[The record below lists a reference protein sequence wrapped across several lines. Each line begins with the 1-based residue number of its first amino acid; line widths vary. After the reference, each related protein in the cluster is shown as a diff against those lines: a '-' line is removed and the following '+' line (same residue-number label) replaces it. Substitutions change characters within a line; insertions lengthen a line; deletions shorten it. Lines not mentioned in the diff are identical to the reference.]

1 MEWSF
6 KDKLKLL
13 SGTLAII
20 AGVFF
25 VFKYLFWLLWP
36 FALGLFLAYLLE
48 KPVCRIAGL
57 KLFRGKKTVAS
68 VIVVTFLVLVS
79 LSIIGWILYVIMK
92 EIQGFVQNIDY
103 NIVMGRQMVAKICCN
118 FDGWFGMEDGC
129 CYRALCCCVDRLMLV
144 VTNSDGTFIKNVV
157 SKVVTLSF
165 PVIKSIVVV
174 ISEVVLLYLAT
185 IYLIGALPNIRN
197 SLKSNIFS
205 KEINTVK
212 NAVSR
217 LIKVYFKIELLIM
230 VINGALCAIVLM
242 LLRNPYALV
251 IGISI
256 GVIDALPIF
265 GTGTVLIPWVIVMVM
280 MKRFGKAAA
289 LFLLYLATY
298 FVREIME
305 SKCLGDKMGI
315 APFTMLAVI
324 FIGILVF
331 GIMGFILGPL
341 AYCIIKALVIHLK
354 TVIESDKLNST

>member
-6 KDKLKLL
+6 RDKIKLL
-13 SGTLAII
+13 LGTLAIT

-25 VFKYLFWLLWP
+25 IFKYLFWLIWP
-36 FALGLFLAYLLE
+36 FALGLLMAYLIE
-48 KPVCRIAGL
+48 KPVCKLASL
-57 KLFRGKKTVAS
+57 KLFKGKKMVAAS
-68 VIVVTFLVLVS
+68 ILMTIIFAVLLFL
-79 LSIIGWILYVIMK
+79 IGGIFYVIGR
-92 EIQGFVQNIDY
+92 EIQGFLQNLDY

-118 FDGWFGMEDGC
+118 FDDWFGMSEGC
-129 CYRALCCCVDRLMLV
+129 SYRALCGCVDRIMIV

-165 PVIKSIVVV
+165 PVIKSIVVIV
-174 ISEVVLLYLAT
+174 SEVVILFLSA
-185 IYLIGALPNIRN
+185 IYLVSALPDIRRCI
-197 SLKSNIFS
+197 KSGIFS
-205 KEINTVK
+205 EELKAVK
-212 NAVSR
+212 DEVSR
-217 LIKVYFKIELLIM
+217 LIKVYFKIELIIM
-230 VINGALCAIVLM
+230 IINGALCVVVLM
-242 LLRNPYALV
+242 LLKNPYALI

-265 GTGTVLIPWVIVMVM
+265 GTGTILIPWVIVMVL
-280 MKRFGKAAA
+280 MKNIGKAAV
-289 LFLLYLATY
+289 LFVLYLATY

-341 AYCIIKALVIHLK
+341 SYCIIKALVIYLK